1 MFSWG
6 GCVIK
11 LLISVAL
18 ACATGNSQEN
28 DQEILAR
35 IVMGVLIYSIISAW
49 WYCCCLAG
57 NYIIGSI
64 LFFVVVGVATWG
76 GKPGTQYCAENHFRG
91 CADSCSA
98 GRCHSGHQGDDRQ
111 HPVQSIEDVFSIG
124 GASDGRQSVSENP

>member
-76 GKPGTQYCAENHFRG
+76 VSQAPNIVLKIISGVVLTAVALGG
-91 CADSCSA
+91 VIADIK
-98 GRCHSGHQGDDRQ
+98 GMID
-111 HPVQSIEDVFSIG
+111 SIRYR
-124 GASDGRQSVSENP
+124 A

>member
-11 LLISVAL
+11 LLISVAA
-18 ACATGNSQEN
+18 ACAAGNSPEN
-28 DQEILAR
+28 SREVWAR

-64 LFFVVVGVATWG
+64 LFLVVVGLATWG
-76 GKPGTQYCAENHFRG
+76 VGEAPNIVLKIISGIVLVAIAVG
-91 CADSCSA
+91 GVIADIK
-98 GRCHSGHQGDDRQ
+98 GMID
-111 HPVQSIEDVFSIG
+111 SI
-124 GASDGRQSVSENP
+124 RYRT